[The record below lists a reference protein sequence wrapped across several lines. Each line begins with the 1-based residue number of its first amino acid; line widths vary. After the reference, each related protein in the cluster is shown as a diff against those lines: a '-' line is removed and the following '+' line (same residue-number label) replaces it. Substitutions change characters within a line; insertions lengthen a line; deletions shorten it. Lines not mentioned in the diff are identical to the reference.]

1 MCFFFYFMAKTKKHK
16 RSNLIFL
23 LIIVLLLIPQTR
35 KPIQVVVNKGIAYFV
50 KPDVID
56 QTERKQMSNNDW
68 TLKDLNGNLINY
80 KSLEGKVV
88 FVNFWATWCPP
99 CIAEMVSIN
108 ELYEQF
114 KTYDNVE
121 FLMVSNESSEVIQ
134 EFMNSKNYNFPV
146 FQSINNYPSEFNVS
160 SIPRTFIISP
170 TGAILVDKTGAA
182 NWSSDEV
189 ITIIEDTLKAF

>member
-1 MCFFFYFMAKTKKHK
+1 MVKTKKHK

-23 LIIVLLLIPQTR
+23 LVIVLLLIPQTR

-50 KPDVID
+50 KPAVID
-56 QTERKQMSNNDW
+56 QTEQKQVTYVDW
-68 TLKDLNGNLINY
+68 TLKDLDGNLMNY

-99 CIAEMVSIN
+99 CIAEMGSIN

-146 FQSINNYPSEFNVS
+146 FQSINDYPSEFNVS
-160 SIPRTFIISP
+160 SIPRTFIISSS
-170 TGAILVDKTGAA
+170 GAIVVDKTGAA

-189 ITIIEDTLKAF
+189 VAIIEDALKAF